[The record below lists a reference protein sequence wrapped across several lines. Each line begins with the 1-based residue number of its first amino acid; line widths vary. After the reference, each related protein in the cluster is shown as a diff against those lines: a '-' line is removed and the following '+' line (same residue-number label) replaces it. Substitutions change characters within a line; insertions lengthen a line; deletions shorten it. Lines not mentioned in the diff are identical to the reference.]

1 MGICEEFRKVPK
13 IQFLAVGRCF
23 WHFRKSFWQI
33 TLVRIA
39 EKPIKWAFEVKFREC
54 PKFSFWQWDR
64 CFWHFGMHFWQ
75 ITVVR
80 VSGKPIK

>member
-1 MGICEEFRKVPK
+1 MPK

-39 EKPIKWAFEVKFREC
+39 EKPIKWAFEVIFRKCQKFG
-54 PKFSFWQWDR
+54 FWLWKR
-64 CFWHFGMHFWQ
+64 CFWHYEESFWQ
-75 ITVVR
+75 TTDIR
-80 VSGKPIK
+80 LLESL